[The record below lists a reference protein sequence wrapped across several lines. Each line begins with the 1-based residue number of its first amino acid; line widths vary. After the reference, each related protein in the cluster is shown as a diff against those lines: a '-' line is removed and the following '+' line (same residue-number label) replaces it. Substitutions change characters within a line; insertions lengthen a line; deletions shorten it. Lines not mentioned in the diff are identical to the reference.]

1 MGSSLVKSFVNTNF
15 DTNLTVIMIGDQI
28 WFIAKEVAEVLE
40 YSSVQKALQGV
51 KDKYKKVLSYNECK
65 EISSLTNLV
74 NLTLQSMSQGLK
86 LINKSGLIQL
96 VLNSTKPEAEAF
108 QDWVLEEVIPQVL
121 DKGSYG
127 VSQLSTK
134 QQNILKLFDNK
145 TSDADKAI
153 ALKEIVDEE
162 TSTANKRAFT
172 SMGRLGGVTTALNA
186 AREALNTAN
195 ETIKSITSEYD
206 ALRESIGQSE
216 EWQSSAQLITN
227 YPEIFGNFK
236 STSALTRYL
245 KKRNVPHRRSDH
257 PDNTGYLFAVFNVEE
272 AMNVV

>member
-1 MGSSLVKSFVNTNF
+1 MGSSLVKSFANTNF

-28 WFIAKEVAEVLE
+28 WFIAKEVAAALD
-40 YSSVQKALQGV
+40 YSTTNRALQSV
-51 KDKYKKVLSYNECK
+51 KEKYKRMFNFNECK
-65 EISSLTNLV
+65 EIFSGYQNGIPKINSNG
-74 NLTLQSMSQGLK
+74 MY

-96 VLNSTKPEAEAF
+96 VLNSEKPEAEAF

-127 VSQLSTK
+127 AGQLSTK

-145 TSDADKAI
+145 TTDADKVI

-186 AREALNTAN
+186 ARDALNTAN

-227 YPEIFGNFK
+227 YPEIFGNFR

-245 KKRNVPHRRSDH
+245 KKRNVSHRPSDH
-257 PDNTGYLFAVFNVEE
+257 PDKTGYLFTIFNVEE

>member
-1 MGSSLVKSFVNTNF
+1 MGSSLVKSFANTNF

-28 WFIAKEVAEVLE
+28 WFIAKEVAAALD
-40 YSSVQKALQGV
+40 YSTTNRALQSV
-51 KDKYKKVLSYNECK
+51 KGKYKRMFNFDECK
-65 EISSLTNLV
+65 EIFSGYQNGTPKINSNG
-74 NLTLQSMSQGLK
+74 MY

-96 VLNSTKPEAEAF
+96 VLNSEKPEAEAF

-121 DKGSYG
+121 EKGSYG
-127 VSQLSTK
+127 VNQLSTK

-172 SMGRLGGVTTALNA
+172 SMGRLGGVTSALNA
-186 AREALNTAN
+186 ARDALNTAN
-195 ETIKSITSEYD
+195 ETIESITSEYD

-216 EWQSSAQLITN
+216 EWQSSARLIAN
-227 YPEIFGNFK
+227 YPEVFGNFK

-257 PDNTGYLFAVFNVEE
+257 PDNTGYLFTIFNVEE
-272 AMNVV
+272 AMNVVP

>member
-1 MGSSLVKSFVNTNF
+1 MGSSLVKSFANATF
-15 DTNLTVIMIGDQI
+15 DTNLTVVMIGDQI
-28 WFIAKEVAEVLE
+28 WFIAKEVAEALD

-51 KDKYKKVLSYNECK
+51 KDKYKKIFTYDALQAICQSNQIGYF
-65 EISSLTNLV
+65 EIPTRGLT
-74 NLTLQSMSQGLK
+74 

-121 DKGSYG
+121 EKGSYG
-127 VSQLSTK
+127 VNQLSTK

-162 TSTANKRAFT
+162 TCTANKRAFT

-216 EWQSSAQLITN
+216 DWQSSAQLITN

-257 PDNTGYLFAVFNVEE
+257 PDNTGYLFTIFNVEE
-272 AMNVV
+272 AMNVVP

>member
-1 MGSSLVKSFVNTNF
+1 MESSLVKSFTNASF

-28 WFIAKEVAEVLE
+28 WFIAKEVAEVLD
-40 YSSVQKALQGV
+40 YASTNKALQGV
-51 KDKYKKVLSYNECK
+51 KDKYKKVFAFNELH
-65 EISSLTNLV
+65 EIFQKYQFGTFEIPNRGLT
-74 NLTLQSMSQGLK
+74 

-121 DKGSYG
+121 EKGSYG
-127 VSQLSTK
+127 VNQLSTE
-134 QQNILKLFDNK
+134 QQLLLKAFEATKDP
-145 TSDADKAI
+145 I
-153 ALKEIVDEE
+153 AFAAVIKERDEYVHKSELKR
-162 TSTANKRAFT
+162 SMT

-186 AREALNTAN
+186 ARDALNTAN

-245 KKRNVPHRRSDH
+245 KKRNVPHKRSDH
-257 PDNTGYLFAVFNVEE
+257 PDKTGYLFTIFNVEE

>member
-1 MGSSLVKSFVNTNF
+1 MGSSLVKSFTNAAF

-28 WFIAKEVAEVLE
+28 WFIVKEVAEALD
-40 YSSVQKALQGV
+40 YSSTQMALKGV
-51 KDKYKKVLSYNECK
+51 KDKYKKMFNFDECK
-65 EISSLTNLV
+65 EIFSGNQIDYPKINSNG
-74 NLTLQSMSQGLK
+74 MY

-121 DKGSYG
+121 EKGSYG

-186 AREALNTAN
+186 ARDALNSAN

-245 KKRNVPHRRSDH
+245 KKRNVPHKRSDH
-257 PDNTGYLFAVFNVEE
+257 PDKTGYLFTIFNVEE
-272 AMNVV
+272 AMDVV

>member
-1 MGSSLVKSFVNTNF
+1 MESSLVKSFTNTAF

-28 WFIAKEVAEVLE
+28 WFIAKEVATTLD
-40 YSSVQKALQGV
+40 YASTNKALQSV
-51 KDKYKKVLSYNECK
+51 KDKYKKVFTYNELQ
-65 EISSLTNLV
+65 EIFQKYQIGTFEIPNRGLV
-74 NLTLQSMSQGLK
+74 

-96 VLNSTKPEAEAF
+96 VLNSTKPEAEVF

-121 DKGSYG
+121 EKGSYG
-127 VSQLSTK
+127 VNQLSTK

-172 SMGRLGGVTTALNA
+172 SMGRLGGVTSALNA
-186 AREALNTAN
+186 ARDALNTAN

-216 EWQSSAQLITN
+216 DWQSSAQLITN
-227 YPEIFGNFK
+227 YPEVFGNFK

-245 KKRNVPHRRSDH
+245 KKRNVSHRRSDH
-257 PDNTGYLFAVFNVEE
+257 PDNTEYLFTIFNVEE

>member
-1 MGSSLVKSFVNTNF
+1 MESSLVKSFTNANF
-15 DTNLTVIMIGDQI
+15 DTNLTVIMIGDRI
-28 WFIAKEVAEVLE
+28 WFIAKEVAAALD
-40 YSSVQKALQGV
+40 YSSVQKALQSV
-51 KDKYKKVLSYNECK
+51 KDKYKKIFTYDELQAICQSNQIGYF
-65 EISSLTNLV
+65 EIPTRGLT
-74 NLTLQSMSQGLK
+74 

-121 DKGSYG
+121 EKGSYG
-127 VSQLSTK
+127 VNQLSTK

-145 TSDADKAI
+145 TSDAEKAI

-162 TSTANKRAFT
+162 ASTANKRAFT

-186 AREALNTAN
+186 ARDALNTAN

-245 KKRNVPHRRSDH
+245 KKRNVPHKRSDH
-257 PDNTGYLFAVFNVEE
+257 PDKTGYLFTIFNVED

>member
-1 MGSSLVKSFVNTNF
+1 MGSSLVLNCSHNGINCIQKTGAERSYDKIWFTAKQIEEALCVNKRTLNRHIEMLETTGDLSSGTNMTQ
-15 DTNLTVIMIGDQI
+15 TNLPDSRGSLHETTIYNLDAFNKICMT
-28 WFIAKEVAEVLE
+28 FIDNEVCQQVRQKFSDILSEVE
-40 YSSVQKALQGV
+40 
-51 KDKYKKVLSYNECK
+51 
-65 EISSLTNLV
+65 T
-74 NLTLQSMSQGLK
+74 
-86 LINKSGLIQL
+86 
-96 VLNSTKPEAEAF
+96 
-108 QDWVLEEVIPQVL
+108 
-121 DKGSYG
+121 KGSYG
-127 VSQLSTK
+127 VNQLSTK

-162 TSTANKRAFT
+162 TSVANKRAFT

-216 EWQSSAQLITN
+216 DWQSSAQLITN

-245 KKRNVPHRRSDH
+245 KKRNVSHRPSDR
-257 PDNTGYLFAVFNVEE
+257 PDKTGYLFTIFNVEE
-272 AMNVV
+272 AMNVA

>member
-1 MGSSLVKSFVNTNF
+1 MESSLVKSFTNASF

-28 WFIAKEVAEVLE
+28 WFIAKEVAEALD

-51 KDKYKKVLSYNECK
+51 KDKYKKIFTYDELQAICQSNQIGYF
-65 EISSLTNLV
+65 EIPTRGLT
-74 NLTLQSMSQGLK
+74 

-121 DKGSYG
+121 DKGSYS
-127 VSQLSTK
+127 VAQLSAE
-134 QQNILKLFDNK
+134 QQLLLKAFEATRDP
-145 TSDADKAI
+145 I
-153 ALKEIVDEE
+153 AFAAVIKERDEYVHKSELKR
-162 TSTANKRAFT
+162 SMT

-186 AREALNTAN
+186 ARDALNTAN

-216 EWQSSAQLITN
+216 DWQSSAQLITN

-245 KKRNVPHRRSDH
+245 KKRNVPHKRSDH
-257 PDNTGYLFAVFNVEE
+257 PDKTGYLFTIFNVEE
-272 AMNVV
+272 ATNVAQ

>member
-1 MGSSLVKSFVNTNF
+1 MESSLVKSFTNAAF

-28 WFIAKEVAEVLE
+28 WFIAKEVAEVLD
-40 YSSVQKALQGV
+40 YASTNKALQGV
-51 KDKYKKVLSYNECK
+51 KDKYKKVFAFNELH
-65 EISSLTNLV
+65 EIFQKYQIGTFEIPNR
-74 NLTLQSMSQGLK
+74 GLA

-127 VSQLSTK
+127 VQLSTE
-134 QQNILKLFDNK
+134 QQLLLKAFEATKDPIAFAAVIKERDEYVHK
-145 TSDADKAI
+145 TE
-153 ALKEIVDEE
+153 LKR
-162 TSTANKRAFT
+162 SMT

-186 AREALNTAN
+186 AREALNSAN

-245 KKRNVPHRRSDH
+245 KKRNVSHRPSDH
-257 PDNTGYLFAVFNVEE
+257 PDKTGYLFTIFNVED
-272 AMNVV
+272 AMNVVQ

>member
-1 MGSSLVKSFVNTNF
+1 MGSSLVKSFTNATF

-28 WFIAKEVAEVLE
+28 WFIAKEVAEVLD

-51 KDKYKKVLSYNECK
+51 KDKYKKVLSYEECK

-96 VLNSTKPEAEAF
+96 VLGSTKPEAEAF

-121 DKGSYG
+121 EKGSYG
-127 VSQLSTK
+127 TQLSTD
-134 QQNILKLFDNK
+134 QQLLLKAFEATKDPIAFAAVIKERDEYIHK
-145 TSDADKAI
+145 TE
-153 ALKEIVDEE
+153 LKR
-162 TSTANKRAFT
+162 SMT

-186 AREALNTAN
+186 ARDALNTAN

-245 KKRNVPHRRSDH
+245 KKRNVSHRRSDH
-257 PDNTGYLFAVFNVEE
+257 PDNTGYLFTIFNVEE

>member
-1 MGSSLVKSFVNTNF
+1 MGSSLVKSFANTTF

-28 WFIAKEVAEVLE
+28 WFIAKEVAATLE
-40 YSSVQKALQGV
+40 YASTQKALQCV
-51 KDKYKKVLSYNECK
+51 KDKYKRMFNFEECK
-65 EISSLTNLV
+65 EIFSGNQFGYPKINSNG
-74 NLTLQSMSQGLK
+74 MY

-96 VLNSTKPEAEAF
+96 VLNSMKPEAEAF
-108 QDWVLEEVIPQVL
+108 QDWVFEEVIPQVL
-121 DKGSYG
+121 EKGSYC
-127 VSQLSTK
+127 VNQLSTK

-145 TSDADKAI
+145 TSDVDKAI

-227 YPEIFGNFK
+227 YPEVFGNFK

-245 KKRNVPHRRSDH
+245 KKRNVSHRRSDH
-257 PDNTGYLFAVFNVEE
+257 PDNTGYLFAIFNVEE

>member
-1 MGSSLVKSFVNTNF
+1 MGSSLVKSFTNTAF
-15 DTNLTVIMIGDQI
+15 DTNLTVIMIGAQI
-28 WFIAKEVAEVLE
+28 WFIAKEVAVTLE
-40 YSSVQKALQGV
+40 YASTQKALQCV
-51 KDKYKKVLSYNECK
+51 KDKYKRMFNFEECK
-65 EISSLTNLV
+65 EIFSGNQIGYPKINSNG
-74 NLTLQSMSQGLK
+74 MY

-121 DKGSYG
+121 EKGAYG
-127 VSQLSTK
+127 VNQLSTK

-186 AREALNTAN
+186 ARDALNTAN
-195 ETIKSITSEYD
+195 ETIKSITSEYE
-206 ALRESIGQSE
+206 ALKESIGQSE

-227 YPEIFGNFK
+227 YPEVFGNFK

-245 KKRNVPHRRSDH
+245 KKRNVSHRPSYH
-257 PDNTGYLFAVFNVEE
+257 PDNTGYLFTIFNVEE
-272 AMNVV
+272 AMNVT